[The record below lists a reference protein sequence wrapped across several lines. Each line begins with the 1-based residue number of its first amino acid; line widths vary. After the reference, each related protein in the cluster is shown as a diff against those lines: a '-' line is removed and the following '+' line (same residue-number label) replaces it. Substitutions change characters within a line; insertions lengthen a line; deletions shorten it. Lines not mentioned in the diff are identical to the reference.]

1 MRLKPA
7 PISAACLLLFV
18 VSQISVAAPPD
29 DRCAIPLGLREE
41 ISKKYPGTSLVS
53 LNDLSEYDRKLFQ
66 KDHGTRCPGMVKA
79 DFYGDGKPTWALV
92 LISGIGSKSKAELV
106 VAHQVDKDWQ
116 TRSLDSADA
125 SVPVVWTEGP
135 GKYRDVHG
143 EKTIRATH
151 PVVVFV
157 GYGGWAIVY
166 AWTGKGI
173 DKVWIAD

>member
-1 MRLKPA
+1 
-7 PISAACLLLFV
+7 
-18 VSQISVAAPPD
+18 
-29 DRCAIPLGLREE
+29 
-41 ISKKYPGTSLVS
+41 
-53 LNDLSEYDRKLFQ
+53 
-66 KDHGTRCPGMVKA
+66 
-79 DFYGDGKPTWALV
+79 
-92 LISGIGSKSKAELV
+92 V

>member
-1 MRLKPA
+1 
-7 PISAACLLLFV
+7 
-18 VSQISVAAPPD
+18 
-29 DRCAIPLGLREE
+29 
-41 ISKKYPGTSLVS
+41 
-53 LNDLSEYDRKLFQ
+53 
-66 KDHGTRCPGMVKA
+66 
-79 DFYGDGKPTWALV
+79 